1 MRVALL
7 TSRLAPDSPADD
19 LDSLVQA
26 EAVGEALRSLGHATV
41 SVEADLDLSR
51 LLAEIAAARVDAV
64 FNLAETLMGT
74 DALAHIV
81 PDVLAR
87 AGHACTGSGGTALI
101 LSNDKPLAKRLLAA
115 RGIPTPTWAETWAD
129 AGADAGAA
137 SRPSASTPFFQAAQK
152 GPDAR
157 RTKSS
162 RPTRSPATRG
172 FELFTATQQMGLFQ
186 QPAPFASG
194 LYIIKPCREH
204 ASKGIGQDSV
214 VEATSRDELGEA
226 LAIAQARQGLD
237 LFAEAYVEGR
247 EFAVSLLADED
258 GLPRALPPA
267 EMRFLGQWRRAI
279 LTYDAKWNPKCP
291 EYGLSARAFDLPPED
306 AGLASAL
313 SAFAL
318 ACWRAVGRSGYARGD
333 LRGDQHGAPGGIDIN
348 ANPCLAPDAG
358 FAAACEQAGIPY
370 GRAVERIL
378 SAAVRAR
385 NTHAESHAPR

>member
-41 SVEADLDLSR
+41 NVSADLDLSR
-51 LLAEIAAARVDAV
+51 LLAEIEAARVDAV

-87 AGHACTGSGGTALI
+87 AGVAFTGSGGTALV

-115 RGIPTPTWAETWAD
+115 QGIPTPAWAETWSET
-129 AGADAGAA
+129 GADAGAA
-137 SRPSASTPFFQAAQK
+137 F
-152 GPDAR
+152 
-157 RTKSS
+157 
-162 RPTRSPATRG
+162 PATSR
-172 FELFTATQQMGLFQ
+172 FV
-186 QPAPFASG
+186 SG
-194 LYIIKPCREH
+194 PYILKPCREH

-214 VEATSRDELGEA
+214 VEAASRADLAEA
-226 LAIAQARQGLD
+226 LARAQARQGLD

-267 EMRFLGQWRRAI
+267 EMRFSGQWQRTI
-279 LTYDAKWNPKCP
+279 LTYDAKWNPECP
-291 EYGLSARAFDLPPED
+291 EYGLSTRAFDLSPED
-306 AGLASAL
+306 AGLVSAL

-318 ACWRAVGRSGYARGD
+318 ACWRAFGLSGYARVD
-333 LRGDQHGAPGGIDIN
+333 FRVDKNGAPWVIDIN

-385 NTHAESHAPR
+385 NTHAEHHAPR

>member
-41 SVEADLDLSR
+41 NVSADLDLSR
-51 LLAEIAAARVDAV
+51 LLAEIKAARVDAV

-74 DALAHIV
+74 DALAHVV

-87 AGHACTGSGGTALI
+87 AGVACTGSGGTALV

-115 RGIPTPTWAETWAD
+115 RGIPTPAWAEVWSET
-129 AGADAGAA
+129 GAA
-137 SRPSASTPFFQAAQK
+137 SRTNATDLLTTPFSQAAQK

-172 FELFTATQQMGLFQ
+172 LELFTATQQMGLFQ
-186 QPAPFASG
+186 QPARFAPG
-194 LYIIKPCREH
+194 PYIIKPCREH

-214 VEATSRDELGEA
+214 VEAASPADLAEA
-226 LAIAQARQGLD
+226 LAKAHARQGLD

-267 EMRFLGQWRRAI
+267 EMRFSGQWRRTI
-279 LTYDAKWNPKCP
+279 LTYDAKWNPECP
-291 EYGLSARAFDLPPED
+291 EYGLSTRAFDLSPED
-306 AGLASAL
+306 AGLTSTLSAL
-313 SAFAL
+313 AL
-318 ACWRAVGRSGYARGD
+318 ACWRAFGLSGYARVD
-333 LRGDQHGAPGGIDIN
+333 FRVDKNGAPWVIDIN

-378 SAAVRAR
+378 SAAVRTR
-385 NTHAESHAPR
+385 NTHA